1 LQESPLR
8 NAVVDLLCAAATH
21 STDAHKTDGM
31 YGSEDLHFFLDI
43 DMAVLGSNPE
53 HYSEYTAKVR
63 QEYTFLPETM
73 YRSLRLKVSICWIK
87 IFAPVIMAQ
96 QC

>member
-8 NAVVDLLCAAATH
+8 SAVVDLLCAAATH
-21 STDAHKTDGM
+21 STDAHKTAGM

-53 HYSEYTAKVR
+53 HYSEYTDKV
-63 QEYTFLPETM
+63 QKEYTFLPETM
-73 YRSLRLKVSICWIK
+73 YRSLRLKVSIC
-87 IFAPVIMAQ
+87 
-96 QC
+96 